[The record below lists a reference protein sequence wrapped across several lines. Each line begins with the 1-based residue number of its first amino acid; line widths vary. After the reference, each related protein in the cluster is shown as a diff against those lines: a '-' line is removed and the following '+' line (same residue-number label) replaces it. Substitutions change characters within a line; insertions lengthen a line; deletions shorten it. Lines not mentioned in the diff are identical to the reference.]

1 MSTLDHHSLMQDLPH
16 YREKYEAQKKIN
28 VYYIPGHDDERNMP
42 MFFYVIASS
51 TLHNDMMYALAQGDI
66 PHFAVIVESGYGQ
79 PSQEIKDKIK
89 LHYGFDHD
97 LHANNDN
104 NLGMD
109 SKTAI
114 N

>member
-1 MSTLDHHSLMQDLPH
+1 METLDHHSMMQDLPH
-16 YREKYEAQKKIN
+16 YREQYEAQKKIN
-28 VYYIPGHDDERNMP
+28 VYFIPAHDDEKDMP
-42 MFFYVIASS
+42 MFFYAIASAM
-51 TLHNDMMYALAQGDI
+51 LHSDMMHALSAGDI
-66 PHFAVIVESGYGQ
+66 PNFAVIVEKGYGE

-104 NLGMD
+104 
-109 SKTAI
+109 TAFADDKAYV